1 MKMPPALHPSSSPRL
16 LRWPGSVLLLL
27 ALQACQ
33 TPPQEPARA
42 PPPAVHQPVVVP
54 PPPPPPPPK
63 LVPRTDTEIRQFLDA
78 ARNALDMG
86 QEDVAL
92 TEVGKVLASDPEH
105 KVALSLQ
112 HQIQDDPQA
121 LYGAQSFAYR
131 VVAGDGLAAIA
142 QRFMGDRDQ
151 FYGLARYNGI
161 RSPRQLAVGQTI
173 RIPGTAPRV
182 MPPPATAPEPASTPA
197 STAAP
202 PPAPASAPPP
212 EPTAAQTK
220 AAVAA
225 ATRRARAA
233 MARQD
238 VCSAIAGWDEVLRLE
253 PGNRTGALER
263 ERAVDLKK
271 RLPDAKC

>member
-1 MKMPPALHPSSSPRL
+1 MKMPPVPHPVSGPHHP
-16 LRWPGSVLLLL
+16 LRWGTVLVLL
-27 ALQACQ
+27 ALQACE
-33 TPPQEPARA
+33 TPPPAPVQA
-42 PPPAVHQPVVVP
+42 PPPVVQQPVKPPP

-86 QEDVAL
+86 QEDIAL
-92 TEVGKVLASDPEH
+92 TEVDKVLASNPEH
-105 KVALSLQ
+105 ALALNLQ
-112 HQIQDDPQA
+112 RQIQDDPQV
-121 LYGAQSFAYR
+121 LYGTTSFSYR

-142 QRFMGDRDQ
+142 LRFMGDRDQ

-161 RSPRQLAVGQTI
+161 SSPRQLAVGQTI
-173 RIPGTAPRV
+173 RIPGTAPRT
-182 MPPPATAPEPASTPA
+182 MPAPATSTPEPAPA
-197 STAAP
+197 PAPAPAPTAAP
-202 PPAPASAPPP
+202 TAPP

-233 MARQD
+233 LARQD
-238 VCSAIAGWDEVLRLE
+238 VCGAIAGWDEVLRLE
-253 PGNRTGALER
+253 PGNRTATLER
-263 ERAVDLKK
+263 ERVIDLKK